1 MDIVICL
8 VTCPSKEVGSALA
21 RLVVTEKLAACVNII
36 DGVQSVYQWKEE
48 IAVDNEAL
56 LIIKTAVEKVEQ
68 LRLRILENHPYEL
81 PEFLTLNPGGA
92 SEQYARWILESV
104 R

>member
-48 IAVDNEAL
+48 VAVDNEAL
-56 LIIKTAVEKVEQ
+56 LIIKTSAEKIEQ
-68 LRLRILENHPYEL
+68 LRARILENHPYEL
-81 PEFLTLNPGGA
+81 PEFLTLSPSGA
-92 SEQYARWILESV
+92 SEHYARWILESV
-104 R
+104 Q